1 MHWNIAAECISIV
14 ILSIIWIYS
23 RKSNLVPSLKNRI
36 FQMCFLITFCAMGTN
51 IISTWLLSYVDCP
64 FHFLPW
70 IITTVYFAATP
81 LMGMAYFYYTVATVF
96 ENYNN
101 GKALNVMLW
110 TGWPG
115 AVYLVL
121 VILNPLK
128 GFLFFIDGTG
138 RYSQGPLILVTYIIF
153 YIYCLAAVV
162 LVVIKKEDVEPS
174 IRRILASFPI
184 IAMSVIIIQQLWP
197 ETILSGSAATCA
209 LLIIYLYLQ
218 NKQNSTDYLTGL
230 PNRQEFLKMAE
241 HQIKKGTP
249 FIITVLSLRG
259 FKRVNDTYGQH
270 CGDQFLRAV
279 GDYLSAQSKA
289 YSLYRYSGDEFAILS
304 CEGQEA
310 AKAMIHVISDRMK
323 MVWAVGKNSCHIP
336 AAIGVVS
343 YPESADSVEGLV
355 NGIEYA
361 VAQAKK
367 MPDVG
372 LYFCGQEMMEAVR
385 RRAQIVSVLE
395 EKLENSGFSV
405 YYQPIISTETGRYTV
420 AESLLRI
427 PDTPIGP
434 LYPDEFIP
442 VAEET
447 GLIVDITYQ
456 VLDKVCLFV
465 NRLSEAGVELDGI
478 HVNFS
483 RQQFS
488 QLGMAERVEEAIR
501 RNGTP
506 FSKIR
511 IEITESTLAENSE
524 VVCDFAEQMQKQGI
538 LIELD
543 DFGTGYS
550 NIVSVMN
557 TPLDTVKIDK
567 SLIWSAMER
576 KEAAVMIKSLTA
588 VFHEMGLTVLAEGVE
603 TAEQVD
609 FVEKCGIDYIQGFFY
624 SKPLPEEEAFAFL
637 VSRCKGTEKK

>member
-14 ILSIIWIYS
+14 ILSIIWVYS
-23 RKSNLVPSLKNRI
+23 RKSNLVPSLKNRL
-36 FQMCFLITFCAMGTN
+36 FQMCFLITFCAMSTN
-51 IISTWLLSYVDCP
+51 IISTWMLTYNGRPLYFLSW
-64 FHFLPW
+64 L
-70 IITTVYFAATP
+70 ITTVYFASTP
-81 LMGMAYFYYTVATVF
+81 LMGLAYFYYTVATVTD
-96 ENYNN
+96 NYHR
-101 GKALNVMLW
+101 ALKTMFW

-115 AVYLVL
+115 AAYLVL
-121 VILNPLK
+121 VLINPLT
-128 GFLFFIDGTG
+128 GILFHIDSSG

-153 YIYCLAAVV
+153 YIYCLAAVI
-162 LVVIKKEDVEPS
+162 LVVIKKEAVEQP
-174 IRRILASFPI
+174 IRRILASFPL
-184 IAMSVIIIQQLWP
+184 IAMVVIIIQQMWP

-230 PNRQEFLKMAE
+230 PNRQEFLKMVE
-241 HQIKKGTP
+241 LQIKKENP

-270 CGDQFLRAV
+270 CGDQFLRII
-279 GDYLSAQSKA
+279 GEYLSEQTKA
-289 YSLYRYSGDEFAILS
+289 RCLYRYSGDEFAILS
-304 CEGQEA
+304 CENQEA
-310 AKAMIHVISDRMK
+310 VKTMIELISERFK
-323 MVWAVGKNSCHIP
+323 MGWTVGKNSCHIP
-336 AAIGVVS
+336 AVIGVVS
-343 YPESADSVEGLV
+343 YPKSADSAEGLI

-361 VAQAKK
+361 VARAKK
-367 MPDVG
+367 MSQDG
-372 LYFCGQEMMEAVR
+372 IYFCGQEMMDEVR

-395 EKLENSGFSV
+395 DKLRNNGFSV
-405 YYQPIISTETGRYTV
+405 YYQPIISTETGAFTV

-427 PDTPIGP
+427 PDTPLGP
-434 LYPDEFIP
+434 LYPNEFIP
-442 VAEET
+442 IAEET
-447 GLIVDITYQ
+447 GLIVEITYQ
-456 VLDKVCLFV
+456 VLDSVCRFV
-465 NRLSEAGVELDGI
+465 NRLSEAGIEMDGI

-488 QLGMAERVEEAIR
+488 QLELAERVEEIIR
-501 RNGTP
+501 KNGTP

-524 VVCDFAEQMQKQGI
+524 VVADFAKRMQKQGI

-576 KEAAVMIKSLTA
+576 EEAASMVKSLTTA
-588 VFHEMGLTVLAEGVE
+588 FHEMGLTALAEGVE
-603 TAEQVD
+603 TEEQVE

-637 VSRCKGTEKK
+637 ADHCAGK